1 MPPESV
7 YVTNHIHTEGPIP
20 GPHSLLTVA
29 SAAHRA
35 DGTLISTF
43 STNVRELPGATI
55 HPLSLKSWRG
65 RAEDWLTTR
74 RAPRPAAHAMTAY
87 TRWIEQLPAQPL
99 FVADADA
106 HDHLFLFWYLQR
118 FTGNWPFARIC
129 TDPAVRDSIP
139 YEQVC
144 TLKGCRRDLAEF
156 A

>member
-1 MPPESV
+1 MPPEPV

-43 STNVRELPGATI
+43 TVNVRELPGATI
-55 HPLSLKSWRG
+55 HPLSLTSWRG

-74 RAPRPAAHAMTAY
+74 RAPRPAAVAMTSY
-87 TRWIEQLPAQPL
+87 TRWTEQLPARPE
-99 FVADADA
+99 FVADPDA
-106 HDHLFLFWYLQR
+106 NDYLFLYWYLQR
-118 FTGNWPFARIC
+118 FTGAWPFARIC

-144 TLKGCRRDLAEF
+144 MLNGCRADLAT
-156 A
+156 AV